1 MKEIMEKSLSDSDLI
16 SPEEMLGLLG
26 KRMNPEY
33 EKNQMLYDRKV
44 HLLRKYE
51 NIQLTVFEG
60 RHEQISQALSLLPY
74 NHTVTD
80 LKCNILA
87 IGDSNGQNKG
97 GWVDQLKKMMP
108 ESNIVNLSESGRTI
122 GFDNNGRERLNAL
135 KNIDAYLDKA
145 QVEKKRYDYI
155 IVCLGTNDSKK
166 MFDSRQREVSE
177 NLKVLLAKIKKHK
190 LCRSGKT
197 KFIYVTPPPLRDEN
211 VSPKYQDS
219 GKRLAR
225 LVPELE
231 TMALKQG
238 FDVVN
243 IHQPLLGVLDYYAK
257 DGVHMAEPGQEIV
270 ASKILSHI
278 LSKR

>member
-1 MKEIMEKSLSDSDLI
+1 
-16 SPEEMLGLLG
+16 
-26 KRMNPEY
+26 
-33 EKNQMLYDRKV
+33 
-44 HLLRKYE
+44 
-51 NIQLTVFEG
+51 
-60 RHEQISQALSLLPY
+60 
-74 NHTVTD
+74 
-80 LKCNILA
+80 
-87 IGDSNGQNKG
+87 
-97 GWVDQLKKMMP
+97 
-108 ESNIVNLSESGRTI
+108 
-122 GFDNNGRERLNAL
+122 
-135 KNIDAYLDKA
+135 
-145 QVEKKRYDYI
+145 
-155 IVCLGTNDSKK
+155 

-257 DGVHMAEPGQEIV
+257 DGVHMAEPGRRLWRQKYFLIF
-270 ASKILSHI
+270 
-278 LSKR
+278 